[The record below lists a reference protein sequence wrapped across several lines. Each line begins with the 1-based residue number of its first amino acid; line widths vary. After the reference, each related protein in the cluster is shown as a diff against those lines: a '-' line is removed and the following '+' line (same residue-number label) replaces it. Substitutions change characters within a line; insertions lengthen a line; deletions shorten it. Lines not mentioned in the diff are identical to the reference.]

1 MATHPW
7 WAKASV
13 TIVAYCFFLMTSRH
27 GLSKHG
33 IYTIEVPLTRWG
45 PVTHLCVSKLTIII
59 SDNGLSPGR
68 RQAIIWTN
76 AGILLIETIRANF
89 NEILIKIHTFS
100 FKKIHLKTLFGI
112 WVRVRVIIFQF
123 SLVYICLWL
132 LYLLIYLYIWIFY
145 IIFLSPSLFLY

>member
-1 MATHPW
+1 MATNPW
-7 WAKASV
+7 RAKASV

-27 GLSKHG
+27 GLSKQG
-33 IYTIEVPLTRWG
+33 IYTIEVPLTHRG
-45 PVTHLCVSKLTIII
+45 RVTHICVSKLTIIV

-68 RQAIIWTN
+68 RQAIIWSN

-100 FKKIHLKTLFGI
+100 FKKIHLKTSFGK
-112 WVRVRVIIFQF
+112 WVRVIIYQF

-132 LYLLIYLYIWIFY
+132 LYLLIYIYMNLLYYF
-145 IIFLSPSLFLY
+145 PPP